1 MVEWWLKG
9 VKKKFKKNV
18 HCYWQNKNQ
27 YILPE
32 VLTQVP
38 ARPSWE
44 LPLFNSHVSQ
54 FQSGVVWK
62 EKEEIVGDL
71 HCCYFFVLK
80 RLPGFL
86 ASVRV
91 ETARGAAAPDPQR
104 RRRESEEMSGFCV
117 RGGRDRRDTDI
128 NIQREREK
136 EQPPLRPG
144 SLVFF

>member
-1 MVEWWLKG
+1 MGLCG
-9 VKKKFKKNV
+9 KKRKKSLEI
-18 HCYWQNKNQ
+18 
-27 YILPE
+27 YIA
-32 VLTQVP
+32 VF
-38 ARPSWE
+38 
-44 LPLFNSHVSQ
+44 LF
-54 FQSGVVWK
+54 
-62 EKEEIVGDL
+62 I
-71 HCCYFFVLK
+71 LK

-144 SLVFF
+144 SLVFFFSFFPDEEAALPSVCVRVRSCARALA